1 MAVHHSYS
9 ENLPEVPSALEELKT
24 AIDEGVK
31 DLQARAKVAYRQFF
45 FPIHYLT
52 EKHQD
57 LLASGLTL
65 HFRQQSGFDVGE
77 RTHYEYDQLM
87 GRQAIALGF
96 FGERDDTT
104 IHLQH
109 DGNFTIKSISRGEAK
124 DLTTTGVVAFVVEA
138 VEAAMERQLEN
149 DDQYE
154 RDFAERFKVAVVPEA
169 NDQLER
175 PNVDDSAARKA
186 VLTTAAA
193 VMIFGAS

>member
-1 MAVHHSYS
+1 
-9 ENLPEVPSALEELKT
+9 
-24 AIDEGVK
+24 
-31 DLQARAKVAYRQFF
+31 
-45 FPIHYLT
+45 
-52 EKHQD
+52 
-57 LLASGLTL
+57 
-65 HFRQQSGFDVGE
+65 
-77 RTHYEYDQLM
+77 M

-104 IHLQH
+104 IHLLH

-186 VLTTAAA
+186 VLTTAAT